1 MLLARSSSQ
10 STVGMP
16 PDRCGHWPQTEHAE
30 ECNRLGR
37 GFLARETDG
46 EVPSPRGAG
55 HAGMRTR
62 VSVLVP

>member
-1 MLLARSSSQ
+1 
-10 STVGMP
+10 MP